1 MGPNFAS
8 TEQIPPTEQSQP
20 SLEAGSSPQFP
31 FPFPGLPSQGQD
43 NPIMAAA
50 MQQVTFRLSPS
61 FQISGCPPW
70 ILSLTTF
77 LPGVVP
83 AGRLPSLLLP
93 DAAGPGPGPARQ
105 PRPATE
111 HVPHAAAARRAA
123 AAAAGGEDGKLTNGF
138 PLQPLSKWLECSFW
152 NI

>member
-8 TEQIPPTEQSQP
+8 TEQIPPAEQSQP

-61 FQISGCPPW
+61 FQISGCPPC
-70 ILSLTTF
+70 ILSLTTSSQVLSLQSGCPPSSSLMQQAQALAQLASLAQLQSMF
-77 LPGVVP
+77 LMQQQPGVQQQQQQQEV
-83 AGRLPSLLLP
+83 RM
-93 DAAGPGPGPARQ
+93 
-105 PRPATE
+105 
-111 HVPHAAAARRAA
+111 
-123 AAAAGGEDGKLTNGF
+123 TN
-138 PLQPLSKWLECSFW
+138 
-152 NI
+152 